1 MAKLKP
7 FKAIRPTRDKAH
19 LVATR
24 PVYTYRKSILKAKL
38 EENPY
43 TFIRIINP
51 EYKEVKKTKP
61 NSKERFLNVKH
72 QFEIFCEKGILI
84 QDKSEHLYLYR
95 QSKHEDAFV
104 GVIAGASVEEYNNDH
119 IKKHEATLTSR
130 EEMFTNYLDLVGF
143 NAEPVLLSYPKNDE
157 LGLAYEKVMSD
168 RPEYEFSTTDEVKHE
183 LWLIQKE
190 DEKIIL
196 ELFDRIPDLYI
207 ADGHHRS
214 ASSARLADKVNQDS
228 TEIKT
233 KNHNYFLAFLMDESK
248 MKILEFNRLVKS
260 LNGMRSEELL
270 EKLAAHFEIEK
281 LTAPKKPNQQHELCM
296 NLRNEWYKLTCKSEI
311 VDENHP
317 VDCLDAEILTQYIL
331 TPILGILDLKS
342 DSNIE
347 FISGNLGL
355 EAISEPIKNQ
365 KAELGFILYPIRMEQ
380 VIKVADNHM
389 IMPPKSTWVEPKLR
403 SGLTIYNIYE

>member
-1 MAKLKP
+1 
-7 FKAIRPTRDKAH
+7 
-19 LVATR
+19 
-24 PVYTYRKSILKAKL
+24 
-38 EENPY
+38 
-43 TFIRIINP
+43 
-51 EYKEVKKTKP
+51 
-61 NSKERFLNVKH
+61 
-72 QFEIFCEKGILI
+72 
-84 QDKSEHLYLYR
+84 
-95 QSKHEDAFV
+95 
-104 GVIAGASVEEYNNDH
+104 
-119 IKKHEATLTSR
+119 
-130 EEMFTNYLDLVGF
+130 
-143 NAEPVLLSYPKNDE
+143 
-157 LGLAYEKVMSD
+157 
-168 RPEYEFSTTDEVKHE
+168 
-183 LWLIQKE
+183 
-190 DEKIIL
+190 
-196 ELFDRIPDLYI
+196 
-207 ADGHHRS
+207 
-214 ASSARLADKVNQDS
+214 
-228 TEIKT
+228 
-233 KNHNYFLAFLMDESK
+233 MDESK